1 MAIASSLGSRWF
13 TFYRRTAYLMNATTA
28 AASMTVTYSIPS
40 GGSYVEVL
48 VSGGTT
54 GSGTVVVSGTN
65 TSGATK
71 SETLTFTANG
81 VQVTTTKFATI
92 TSLTTTGLADETT
105 VATVSLKSVSA
116 DGTPN
121 LVSTAVASNR
131 PVWFTFSGQPNYPA
145 LNMGTNEQ
153 DGAYLR
159 VDKEEVWTPQV
170 DDIATDIQTNDQ
182 WLVRAVR
189 DIRVGYGM
197 RTEHYL
203 LRATRYTT

>member
-1 MAIASSLGSRWF
+1 
-13 TFYRRTAYLMNATTA
+13 
-28 AASMTVTYSIPS
+28 
-40 GGSYVEVL
+40 
-48 VSGGTT
+48 
-54 GSGTVVVSGTN
+54 
-65 TSGATK
+65 
-71 SETLTFTANG
+71 
-81 VQVTTTKFATI
+81 
-92 TSLTTTGLADETT
+92 
-105 VATVSLKSVSA
+105 
-116 DGTPN
+116 
-121 LVSTAVASNR
+121 
-131 PVWFTFSGQPNYPA
+131 
-145 LNMGTNEQ
+145 MGTNEQ

>member
-40 GGSYVEVL
+40 GGSYVEVM

-54 GSGTVVVSGTN
+54 GSGTVVVAGTN

-92 TSLTTTGLADETT
+92 TSLTTTGLADEAT
-105 VATVSLKSVSA
+105 APTVSLKSVSA

-131 PVWFTFSGQPNYPA
+131 PAWFTFSGQPNYPA